1 MLTFNAFYKFAE
13 RLLHM
18 RVLLK
23 RPILNGNKT
32 LCITFNLN
40 STVFS
45 LHAIVSA
52 AVIHHV
58 RMRFEL
64 AIEIQLHF
72 VFLNGHLRR

>member
-1 MLTFNAFYKFAE
+1 MGFINLLK

-40 STVFS
+40 STAFS
-45 LHAIVSA
+45 LHAIVLA
-52 AVIHHV
+52 VVIHHV